1 MKIHFLGATKTV
13 TGSMHILE
21 INHQYILVDCGLYQG
36 RREEAN
42 DRNRNLPFAAERLA
56 TMVLSHAHIDH
67 CGNIPTLVK
76 KGFQGKIHTIDAT
89 VELCRLMLADSGH
102 IQEKDIEYLNK
113 KRQRR
118 GESLLMPLYTQ
129 ADAEAA
135 MEFFQPHE
143 YHRPFQLLDGVTA
156 TFYDAG
162 HILGSALTKF
172 TIKENGRSFNL
183 GYILDLGR
191 KNLPILRDPE
201 QLADLDYVIIESTY
215 GGRIHDSILEVE
227 EKLIQIIQRA
237 IARNGKIIIPSFAL
251 ERTQEIVYCLN
262 NLWNSKRVPQIPV
275 FVDSPLA
282 VNVTSVF
289 KEYEQYFDE
298 ETKALIRQN
307 DDPFGFARL
316 KYVRDVE
323 ESKKL
328 NSLKEPCIIISASG
342 MCETGRILHHLKN
355 NIENPNN
362 IILIVGFMAQNTL
375 GRKLVERWPVVKIF
389 GEEYHLNAEVVIMN
403 AFSAHADRNDLLAYL
418 QGTQKKLRQAF
429 LVHGEEKQ
437 SQQLADALAETG
449 FSNIIIPS
457 IGDTYEV

>member
-13 TGSMHILE
+13 TGSMHLLE
-21 INHQYILVDCGLYQG
+21 INNQQILIDCGLYQG

-42 DRNRNLPFAAERLA
+42 ERNRHLPFVAERIA
-56 TMVLSHAHIDH
+56 AMVLSHAHIDH

-89 VELCRLMLADSGH
+89 VDLCRMMLADSGH
-102 IQEKDIEYLNK
+102 IQEKDVEYLNK

-118 GESLLMPLYTQ
+118 RESLLLPLYTQ

-135 MEFFQPHE
+135 MEFFQPHS
-143 YHRPFQLLDGVTA
+143 YHRPFQLIDGVA
-156 TFYDAG
+156 VTFYDAG

-172 TIKENGRSFNL
+172 TITENGRRFNL

-201 QLADLDYVIIESTY
+201 QLTDLDYIIIESTY
-215 GGRIHDSILEVE
+215 GGRVHDSILDVE
-227 EKLIQIIQRA
+227 EKLAQIIRRA
-237 IARNGKIIIPSFAL
+237 VARNGKIIIPSFAL

-262 NLWNSKRVPQIPV
+262 NLWNSQRVPQIPV

-282 VNVTSVF
+282 VNVTSIF

-298 ETKALIRQN
+298 ETMAIIQQN

-316 KYVRDVE
+316 QYIRDVE
-323 ESKKL
+323 DSKKL
-328 NSLKEPCIIISASG
+328 NSLKGPCIIISASG

-389 GEEYHLNAEVVIMN
+389 GEEYNLKAEVVIMN

-418 QGTQKKLRQAF
+418 QGTQQRLRQAF
-429 LVHGEEKQ
+429 LVHGEENQ
-437 SQQLADALAETG
+437 SQQLADALAAVG
-449 FSNIIIPS
+449 FSNAIIPS
-457 IGDTYEV
+457 IGDVYEI

>member
-13 TGSMHILE
+13 TGSMHLLE
-21 INHQYILVDCGLYQG
+21 INSQQILIDCGLYQG

-42 DRNRNLPFAAERLA
+42 ERNRHLPFVAERIA
-56 TMVLSHAHIDH
+56 AMVLSHAHIDH

-89 VELCRLMLADSGH
+89 VDLCRMMLADSGH
-102 IQEKDIEYLNK
+102 IQEKDVEYLNK

-118 GESLLMPLYTQ
+118 CESLLLPLYTQ

-135 MEFFQPHE
+135 MEFFQPHS
-143 YHRPFQLLDGVTA
+143 YHRPFQLIDGVA
-156 TFYDAG
+156 VTFYDAG

-172 TIKENGRSFNL
+172 TITENGRRFNL

-201 QLADLDYVIIESTY
+201 QLTDLDYVIIESTY
-215 GGRIHDSILEVE
+215 GGRVHDSILEVE
-227 EKLIQIIQRA
+227 EKLAQIIRRA
-237 IARNGKIIIPSFAL
+237 VARNGKIIIPSFAL

-262 NLWNSKRVPQIPV
+262 NLWNSQRVPQIPV

-282 VNVTSVF
+282 VNVTSIF

-298 ETKALIRQN
+298 ETMAIIQQN

-316 KYVRDVE
+316 QYIRDVE
-323 ESKKL
+323 DSKKL
-328 NSLKEPCIIISASG
+328 NSLKGPCIIISASG

-389 GEEYHLNAEVVIMN
+389 GEEYNLNAEVVIMN

-418 QGTQKKLRQAF
+418 QGTQKRLRRAF
-429 LVHGEEKQ
+429 LVHGEENQ
-437 SQQLADALAETG
+437 SQQLADALAAVG
-449 FSNIIIPS
+449 FSNTIIPS
-457 IGDTYEV
+457 IGDVYEI

>member
-13 TGSMHILE
+13 TGSMHLLE
-21 INHQYILVDCGLYQG
+21 INNQQILIDCGLYQG
-36 RREEAN
+36 RRDEAN
-42 DRNRNLPFAAERLA
+42 ERNRHLPFVAERIA
-56 TMVLSHAHIDH
+56 AMVLSHAHIDH

-89 VELCRLMLADSGH
+89 LDLCRMMLADSGH
-102 IQEKDIEYLNK
+102 IQEKDVEYLNK

-118 GESLLMPLYTQ
+118 RESLLLPLYTQ

-135 MEFFQPHE
+135 MEFFQPHS
-143 YHRPFQLLDGVTA
+143 YHRPFQLIDGVA
-156 TFYDAG
+156 VTFYDAG

-172 TIKENGRSFNL
+172 TITENGRRFNL

-201 QLADLDYVIIESTY
+201 QLTDLDYVIIESTY
-215 GGRIHDSILEVE
+215 GGRVHDSILDVE
-227 EKLIQIIQRA
+227 EKLAQIIRRA
-237 IARNGKIIIPSFAL
+237 VARNGKIIIPSFAL

-262 NLWNSKRVPQIPV
+262 NLWNSQRVPQIPV

-282 VNVTSVF
+282 VNVTSIF

-298 ETKALIRQN
+298 ETTAIIQQN

-316 KYVRDVE
+316 QYIRDVE
-323 ESKKL
+323 DSKKL
-328 NSLKEPCIIISASG
+328 NSLKDPCIIISASG

-389 GEEYHLNAEVVIMN
+389 GEEYNLKAEVVIMN
-403 AFSAHADRNDLLAYL
+403 AFSAHADRNDLLTYL
-418 QGTQKKLRQAF
+418 QGTQQRLRQAF
-429 LVHGEEKQ
+429 LVHGEENQ
-437 SQQLADALAETG
+437 SQQLAEALVAGG
-449 FSNIIIPS
+449 FSNAIIPS
-457 IGDTYEV
+457 IGDVYEI

>member
-13 TGSMHILE
+13 TGSMHLLE
-21 INHQYILVDCGLYQG
+21 INNQQILIDCGLYQG

-42 DRNRNLPFAAERLA
+42 ERNRHLPFVAERIA
-56 TMVLSHAHIDH
+56 AMVLSHAHIDH

-89 VELCRLMLADSGH
+89 VDLCRMMLADSGH
-102 IQEKDIEYLNK
+102 IQEKDVEYLNK

-118 GESLLMPLYTQ
+118 RESLLLPLYTQ

-135 MEFFQPHE
+135 MEFFQPHS
-143 YHRPFQLLDGVTA
+143 YHRPFQLIDGVA
-156 TFYDAG
+156 VTFYDAG

-172 TIKENGRSFNL
+172 TITENGRRFNL

-201 QLADLDYVIIESTY
+201 QLTDLDYVIIESTY
-215 GGRIHDSILEVE
+215 GGRVHDSILEVE
-227 EKLIQIIQRA
+227 EKLAQIIHRA
-237 IARNGKIIIPSFAL
+237 VARNGKIIIPSFAL

-262 NLWNSKRVPQIPV
+262 NLWNSQRVPQIPV

-282 VNVTSVF
+282 VNVTSIF
-289 KEYEQYFDE
+289 KEYDQYFDE
-298 ETKALIRQN
+298 ETMAIIQQD

-316 KYVRDVE
+316 QYIRDVE
-323 ESKKL
+323 DSKKL
-328 NSLKEPCIIISASG
+328 NSLKGPCIIISASG

-389 GEEYHLNAEVVIMN
+389 GEEYNLNAEVVIMN

-418 QGTQKKLRQAF
+418 QGTQKRLRRAF
-429 LVHGEEKQ
+429 LVHGEENQ
-437 SQQLADALAETG
+437 SQQLADALAAVG
-449 FSNIIIPS
+449 FSNAIIPS
-457 IGDTYEV
+457 IGDVYEI